1 MLQHVKTILL
11 HICPSSME
19 HLSVLQNHQLS
30 LMQLVFLQIMVSL
43 MASILAQKY
52 MIQSKNV

>member
-1 MLQHVKTILL
+1 
-11 HICPSSME
+11 ME
-19 HLSVLQNHQLS
+19 YLSVLQNHQLS